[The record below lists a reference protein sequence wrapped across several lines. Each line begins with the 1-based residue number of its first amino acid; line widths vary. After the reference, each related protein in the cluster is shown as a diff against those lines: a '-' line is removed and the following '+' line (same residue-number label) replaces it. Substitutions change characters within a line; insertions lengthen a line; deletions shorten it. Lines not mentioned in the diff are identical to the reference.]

1 LPLDCKQQ
9 SRIGSFEGAVDEAH
23 WLNRGPDGSE
33 LRLLKH
39 RAVRHVTDHFSA
51 AELAPFHEDEP
62 LAPQQH
68 YDIRFMRPEDVTGVC
83 QCIYRTYGYS
93 YVNPDVYFPD
103 RFQHLHDTGELVSA
117 VAMDEAGGV
126 AGHCALERPGL
137 EQIAEIGQA
146 VVAPAHR
153 GRRLFEE
160 MRTLLM
166 DQATKLDLAGVYG
179 QAVAT
184 HTFSQRGERDF
195 GARPV
200 GLSLGYSPAMHFK
213 GLAVAGAD
221 QRISCVLYFKGLS
234 QSPPSVVYAPIHHR
248 DMLGRIYRE
257 LGQDV
262 TFGEPR
268 PAEAL
273 GQLRVQYNK
282 AMASGSIRVLQAGAD
297 TPGQLRQAQ
306 ADLCD
311 AAGADVL
318 ELDLALDKPE
328 SVWLCSAAEDAG
340 FFFCGLGPGF
350 AGGVDVLRL
359 QYLKGELDASA
370 LDILE
375 PLAQDIRDYA
385 VAERARLAVKP

>member
-1 LPLDCKQQ
+1 
-9 SRIGSFEGAVDEAH
+9 
-23 WLNRGPDGSE
+23 
-33 LRLLKH
+33 
-39 RAVRHVTDHFSA
+39 
-51 AELAPFHEDEP
+51 
-62 LAPQQH
+62 
-68 YDIRFMRPEDVTGVC
+68 MRPEDVTGVC

-93 YVNPDVYFPD
+93 YVNPDIYFPD

-117 VAMDEAGGV
+117 VAIDEAGGV

-234 QSPPSVVYAPIHHR
+234 HSPPSVVYAPIHHR

-262 TFGEPR
+262 TFGEAR
-268 PAEAL
+268 PAEGL

-282 AMASGSIRVLQAGAD
+282 AMGSGSIRVLQAGAD

-328 SVWLCSAAEDAG
+328 SAWLCSAAEDAG

-385 VAERARLAVKP
+385 VAERARLAVKA